1 MIGKGGKE
9 DQDMQKTGSRK
20 SKPSS
25 ISRRVDFEP
34 HKATPKGTIWE
45 NKTDLSDFVNP
56 TDDAFDHLPNLLA
69 RQLDVHNLPSK
80 RKGRDELTLGDVG
93 RRKRRSNPTTIGHGE
108 RHAVGGCRGELA
120 SSEEH
125 RIGNSIAEGTYSI

>member
-45 NKTDLSDFVNP
+45 NS
-56 TDDAFDHLPNLLA
+56 
-69 RQLDVHNLPSK
+69 
-80 RKGRDELTLGDVG
+80 TL
-93 RRKRRSNPTTIGHGE
+93 R
-108 RHAVGGCRGELA
+108 
-120 SSEEH
+120 
-125 RIGNSIAEGTYSI
+125 